1 MPLDGPELSGGP
13 ASATTEMTVHI
24 QTVRGKLIC
33 IRKPNVLIVVTSG
46 FSTFAGCPGDFNPRF
61 RGEAEK
67 FFPVNKFTPQTRQ
80 NLAKLGSRVPTF
92 ARTYL
97 KLCKI
102 RNHNSTE
109 PRVLLSNSSQGCRL
123 ASRERLPSKEC
134 RLYNSNLAS
143 NCCQV
148 RLHQTT

>member
-1 MPLDGPELSGGP
+1 MPFDGPEMSGDP
-13 ASATTEMTVHI
+13 ASATTEMTVLI
-24 QTVRGKLIC
+24 QTGRRNLLC
-33 IRKPNVLIVVTSG
+33 IRKSNVLIVIAFG
-46 FSTFAGCPGDFNPRF
+46 FSTFADCPGDFNPRF
-61 RGEAEK
+61 RGDAEN

-80 NLAKLGSRVPTF
+80 ILAKLGSRVPTF

-109 PRVLLSNSSQGCRL
+109 PRSLLSNSSQVCHL
-123 ASRERLPSKEC
+123 VSRVRLPSKGC
-134 RLYNSNLAS
+134 LLFRLKSESNY
-143 NCCQV
+143 CQV